1 VAKSRACCK
10 NGAVK
15 LGIIGDPV
23 EHSLSPRMH
32 GAALVALGI
41 EGDYELL
48 PTPVARLAARMEEV
62 RSGYQGVNVTVPH
75 KRAVMEH
82 LDELDN
88 KAAMIGAVNT
98 VVNRGG
104 RLTGYNTDAP
114 GFYWALENA
123 GLTPGEALVLGAGG
137 AARAIV
143 YELVNRGWLV
153 AVYNRTADK
162 AQELVEQLGGW
173 LVVGKKI
180 EKAVTETPLLINAT
194 SVGLGDPDA
203 SPLPGG
209 VLPESGAVVDI
220 VYEPRKTKLLR
231 DAEAAGLQ
239 TLGGLEM
246 LLGQGVLAFELWT
259 GGPAPVEVMR
269 RALGEVE

>member
-1 VAKSRACCK
+1 
-10 NGAVK
+10 
-15 LGIIGDPV
+15 
-23 EHSLSPRMH
+23 MH

-203 SPLPGG
+203 SPLSEG
-209 VLPESGAVVDI
+209 VLPESGAVVEI

>member
-1 VAKSRACCK
+1 
-10 NGAVK
+10 
-15 LGIIGDPV
+15 
-23 EHSLSPRMH
+23 MH
-32 GAALVALGI
+32 GAALAALGI
-41 EGDYELL
+41 EGGYELL
-48 PTPVARLAARMEEV
+48 PTPADGLAARMEEV
-62 RSGYQGVNVTVPH
+62 RSGYHGVNVTVPH
-75 KRAVMEH
+75 KRAVMEY

-114 GFYWALENA
+114 GFYWALGNA

-153 AVYNRTADK
+153 AVYNRTARK

-173 LVVGKKI
+173 LVVGNKI
-180 EKAVTETPLLINAT
+180 EKVIKKTPLLINAT
-194 SVGLGDPDA
+194 SVGLGDPDV
-203 SPLPGG
+203 SPLPEG

-239 TLGGLEM
+239 TVGGLEM

-269 RALGEVE
+269 RALEEVE

>member
-1 VAKSRACCK
+1 
-10 NGAVK
+10 
-15 LGIIGDPV
+15 
-23 EHSLSPRMH
+23 MH
-32 GAALVALGI
+32 GAALAALGI
-41 EGDYELL
+41 EGGYELL
-48 PTPVARLAARMEEV
+48 PTPADGLAARMEEV
-62 RSGYQGVNVTVPH
+62 RSGYHGVNVTVPH
-75 KRAVMEH
+75 KRAVMEY

-114 GFYWALENA
+114 GFYWALGNA

-153 AVYNRTADK
+153 AVYNRTASK

-173 LVVGKKI
+173 LVVGNKI
-180 EKAVTETPLLINAT
+180 EKVIKKTPLLINAT
-194 SVGLGDPDA
+194 SVGLGDPDV
-203 SPLPGG
+203 SPLPEG

-239 TLGGLEM
+239 TVGGLEM

-269 RALGEVE
+269 RALEEVE

>member
-1 VAKSRACCK
+1 MAKNAACCK

-23 EHSLSPRMH
+23 EHSLSPLMH
-32 GAALVALGI
+32 GAAMAALGI
-41 EGDYELL
+41 KGSYELL
-48 PTPVARLAARMEEV
+48 PTPAAGLAARMQEV

-75 KRAVMEH
+75 KRAVIEYLDT
-82 LDELDN
+82 LDE

-104 RLTGYNTDAP
+104 RLIGYNTDAS
-114 GFYWALENA
+114 GFYWALETA

-143 YELVNRGWLV
+143 YELVSRGWLV
-153 AVYNRTADK
+153 AVYNRTVEK
-162 AQELVEQLGGW
+162 AQELVERLGGW
-173 LVVGKKI
+173 LVVEKKI
-180 EKAVTETPLLINAT
+180 EKAVKETPLLINAT

-203 SPLPGG
+203 SPLPEGI
-209 VLPESGAVVDI
+209 LPESGAVVDI

-246 LLGQGVLAFELWT
+246 LLGQGVLAFELWS
-259 GGPAPVEVMR
+259 GGPAPVEAMR
-269 RALGEVE
+269 RALEGGG